1 MTTQTQLTQDQ
12 AYLAM
17 YAFLDKQ
24 FSLGCEELGGIL
36 GSMSLLA
43 DGCPAD
49 QAFAREWKDAV
60 AAALSG
66 NVEVQLRLG

>member
-1 MTTQTQLTQDQ
+1 MTVHVQLTQDQ

-24 FSLGCEELGGIL
+24 FSLGCQELGGIL
-36 GSMSLLA
+36 GSMSLLS
-43 DGCPAD
+43 DGSPAD
-49 QAFAREWKDAV
+49 RAFVQEWHEAV

-66 NVEVQLRLG
+66 AVDARLRLR